1 MITNKPNRESLF
13 DPLFEHFVVSHHS
26 NAQTK

>member
-1 MITNKPNRESLF
+1 MITNKPNRETLF
-13 DPLFEHFVVSHHS
+13 DPLFEHFVVSRHS